1 MGHPSQ
7 AGTLPAGLERP
18 WRGRSLGRVAFPESQ
33 TLKFTACLAFAV
45 LALASCSSTGEATE
59 KAGPIEFE
67 SLVRQEQTG
76 LVAPEQR
83 VIRTDQA
90 WSEAWHQ
97 IMAYRIP
104 APERPAIDFDH
115 DMVVLV
121 ALGERPTAGYSVEVV
136 SIERDGAFLR
146 VVARET
152 KPSADMAQ
160 ATVLTHPVHAVRVPR
175 SDGPVEVAIE

>member
-1 MGHPSQ
+1 MKLT
-7 AGTLPAGLERP
+7 AACFAL
-18 WRGRSLGRVAFPESQ
+18 VA
-33 TLKFTACLAFAV
+33 
-45 LALASCSSTGEATE
+45 LALVSCSSTGEATE
-59 KAGPIEFE
+59 KAGPVEFE

-83 VIRTDQA
+83 VIRTEQA
-90 WSEAWHQ
+90 WSEAWKQ
-97 IMAYRIP
+97 IMTYRIP
-104 APERPAIDFDH
+104 APERPVIDFER

-121 ALGERPTAGYSVEVV
+121 ALGERPTAGYAVEVV

-175 SDGPVEVAIE
+175 SDGPVEVAFE